1 MPGGESRA
9 EYIALPSEAPEQL
22 YLEDGDVILHSRRPS
37 VFDSRLFYWACLGAI
52 CSSLLSMSLFIMG
65 SFPTRPTARAHRTAD
80 RPRRISTYM
89 NLDKV
94 HRKNASE
101 KFNPIDSFA
110 YVVLQLKNDDPE
122 RKVYEDDRMYY
133 SREGAIYP
141 DDRHFL
147 VNEETSTIM
156 QFRNMDYQMERCE
169 VQGLVPPSDMPH
181 DPAADIDYSGKIDVW
196 LLENSRELSRY
207 VLWDRAPK
215 RVKKLTTFQFPHNS
229 EQSTIVKSFHCPSPR
244 FSTFEFVCSQ
254 ETPNCKVDFWWV
266 KKTPLNGVWIKQF
279 DSYGENR

>member
-1 MPGGESRA
+1 
-9 EYIALPSEAPEQL
+9 
-22 YLEDGDVILHSRRPS
+22 
-37 VFDSRLFYWACLGAI
+37 
-52 CSSLLSMSLFIMG
+52 MSLFIMG

-147 VNEETSTIM
+147 VNGEVCPAQLLPHSAHCSPGLGRHPRLCNSGTWTI
-156 QFRNMDYQMERCE
+156 RWNDVRSR
-169 VQGLVPPSDMPH
+169 VSSL
-181 DPAADIDYSGKIDVW
+181 PATCLTILPRI
-196 LLENSRELSRY
+196 
-207 VLWDRAPK
+207 
-215 RVKKLTTFQFPHNS
+215 LTTR
-229 EQSTIVKSFHCPSPR
+229 ER
-244 FSTFEFVCSQ
+244 
-254 ETPNCKVDFWWV
+254 
-266 KKTPLNGVWIKQF
+266 
-279 DSYGENR
+279 